1 MCKRE
6 LSLGNLH
13 TSAGARA
20 QPRLQLGGRTW
31 PRSLGLS
38 RGRAEAGQEAGCTAI
53 KGREGDSG
61 RKGRRSECRW
71 PLRRGWRERPSLARL
86 HSSSYFTLYALRQS
100 TCPRPTCQSGG
111 GVGSESGGEGRGT
124 HPAHLCLDRERNRNS
139 NSEHSRRGGYSPHA
153 SRHWVGSYAPL
164 NEDI

>member
-1 MCKRE
+1 MCKLCKIRE
-6 LSLGNLH
+6 GALGNLH
-13 TSAGARA
+13 TSGSLCGCKSPASVAA
-20 QPRLQLGGRTW
+20 GRTW

-71 PLRRGWRERPSLARL
+71 PLRRPARRGSPFLARL

-111 GVGSESGGEGRGT
+111 AAEEGVRVGT

-139 NSEHSRRGGYSPHA
+139 NSEHSERLFAACPASLGRFLCSP
-153 SRHWVGSYAPL
+153 
-164 NEDI
+164 E

>member
-1 MCKRE
+1 MYCNKRTRRGFG
-6 LSLGNLH
+6 L
-13 TSAGARA
+13 AGKEDGASVGGHYVGA
-20 QPRLQLGGRTW
+20 GGRQ
-31 PRSLGLS
+31 R
-38 RGRAEAGQEAGCTAI
+38 EAL
-53 KGREGDSG
+53 
-61 RKGRRSECRW
+61 
-71 PLRRGWRERPSLARL
+71 PPSRL

-111 GVGSESGGEGRGT
+111 GGGGSESGGEGRGT

>member
-1 MCKRE
+1 MYCNKRTRRGFGPE
-6 LSLGNLH
+6 RKTERVSVAI
-13 TSAGARA
+13 TS
-20 QPRLQLGGRTW
+20 RL
-31 PRSLGLS
+31 
-38 RGRAEAGQEAGCTAI
+38 
-53 KGREGDSG
+53 EGD
-61 RKGRRSECRW
+61 
-71 PLRRGWRERPSLARL
+71 RERPSLARL

-111 GVGSESGGEGRGT
+111 GGGSESGGEGRGT